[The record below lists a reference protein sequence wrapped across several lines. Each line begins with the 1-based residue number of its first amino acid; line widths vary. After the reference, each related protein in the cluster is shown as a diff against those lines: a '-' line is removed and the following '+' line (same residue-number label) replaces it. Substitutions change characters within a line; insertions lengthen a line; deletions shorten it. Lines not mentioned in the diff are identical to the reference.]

1 MKGQT
6 EQRGQ
11 GKPSL
16 LSYCLKAAGLTLAG
30 IALAG
35 CSPAEQNSAPSSP
48 AKPATATEQP
58 AMNQTN
64 VSATEKPY
72 GTLSDG
78 TEVKLVTLKNANGVE
93 VDVISYGGIITKML
107 TPDAKGNMTDIALG
121 FDNLQDYVASKTN
134 NVYFGAL
141 IGRYGNRIADGKFT
155 LDGQEYTL
163 ATNDGDNHLHG
174 GTQGF
179 DQKVW
184 GIKPFVKDGKACVEL
199 TYTSPDGEEGY
210 PGTLATKVVYELTAD
225 NKLDMQFTATTD
237 KPTVVNLT
245 QHSYFN
251 LAGGGSILDQQIQ
264 INADQYTPTRPG
276 LIPTG
281 EIASV
286 EGTPFDFREP
296 KAIGKDINVDNE
308 QLTMAGGFDHNF
320 VLRPH
325 DKGEL
330 VLAAKVTDP
339 ASGRALEVYTDEPA
353 IQFYSGNFLD
363 GSLQGKGNTYGK
375 NSGFALEPQHNP
387 DSPNHPEWPTT
398 ELRPGETY
406 QIKIVYHFTTI

>member
-6 EQRGQ
+6 EQRGR

-16 LSYCLKAAGLTLAG
+16 LSYCLKAAGLSLAG

-35 CSPAEQNSAPSSP
+35 CSPAEQNSAPT
-48 AKPATATEQP
+48 AKPAATEHH
-58 AMNQTN
+58 AMNETK
-64 VSATEKPY
+64 VSATEKSY
-72 GTLSDG
+72 GTLPDG
-78 TEVKLVTLKNANGVE
+78 TEVKQVTLTNANGIEVE
-93 VDVISYGGIITKML
+93 VISYGGIITKMI
-107 TPDAKGNMTDIALG
+107 TPDAKGNMKDIALG
-121 FDNLQDYVASKTN
+121 FDTLEEYIASKN
-134 NVYFGAL
+134 GNPYFGAL

-155 LDGQEYTL
+155 LDGKEYTL

-174 GTQGF
+174 GKLGF

-199 TYTSPDGEEGY
+199 TLTSPDGEEGY
-210 PGTLATKVVYELTAD
+210 PGTLETKVVYELTAD

-237 KPTVVNLT
+237 KPTIVNLT

-251 LAGGGSILDQQIQ
+251 LADSDSILDQQIQ

-281 EIASV
+281 EVAAV
-286 EGTPFDFREP
+286 EGTPFDFRQP

-325 DKGEL
+325 AKGEL
-330 VLAAKVTDP
+330 VLAAKVSDP
-339 ASGRALEVYTDEPA
+339 VSGRALEVLTDEPA

-363 GSLQGKGNTYGK
+363 GSLKGKGKTYGK

-406 QIKIVYHFTTI
+406 QIQIVYHFTTI